1 MDEPEQLRT
10 IAEVAQ
16 ELRVGRETVYRA
28 VRRGEIEV
36 VRLGGVIR
44 VPTTVLERLKQPK
57 VAS

>member
-10 IAEVAQ
+10 VAEVAQ
-16 ELRVGRETVYRA
+16 ELRVDRETVYRA

-36 VRLGGVIR
+36 VRFGGVIR
-44 VPTTVLERLKQPK
+44 VPAATLERLKQPK